1 VNFKRE
7 LMAILHYCI
16 VLIPAITDRV
26 ISEHTRAVNRVCFQ
40 PNSGFTLLSASQ
52 DGNIK
57 AWVGIDRGSI
67 KLTTT
72 LVNTLFMIGLA

>member
-1 VNFKRE
+1 
-7 LMAILHYCI
+7 MAILIIGI

-57 AWVGIDRGSI
+57 SWVSIHRGSI
-67 KLTTT
+67 KVTTT
-72 LVNTLFMIGLA
+72 LANTLLMIGLA